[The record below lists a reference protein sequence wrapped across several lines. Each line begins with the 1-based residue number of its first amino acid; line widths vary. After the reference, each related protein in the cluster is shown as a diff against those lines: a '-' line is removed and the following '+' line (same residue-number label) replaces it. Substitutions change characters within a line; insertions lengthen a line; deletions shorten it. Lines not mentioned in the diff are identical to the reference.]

1 MLGRSISHYRILEK
15 LGGGGMGVVYR
26 AEDTVLRR
34 SVALKFLPEQI
45 THDKP
50 ALERFLREAR
60 AAAALSHAH
69 VCTVYEIG
77 EQQGEHFIAME
88 LLEGKTLGQHIGGR
102 PLPIN
107 EVLELSLQL
116 TDALE
121 AAHERGIIHRDIK
134 PSNIVV
140 TSKGQAKILDFG
152 LAKLTARPAGSNP
165 DMPTLTSS
173 SDCLTET
180 GATMGTAA
188 FMSPEQLR
196 GEPLDAR
203 TDLFS
208 LGAVLYEMVT
218 GRQAFC
224 GETSP
229 VLVQRILTDSPPP
242 ASRSNPLLPE
252 RLEEIIGKAL
262 EKDRELRYQSAA
274 EMRSE
279 LKRLKRDLESAALRT
294 ATGFAVA
301 RRRSNVL
308 PVIIAAAAILA
319 AVVVAIWWRLG
330 REAVPRPELAE
341 RQLTQNPAENPVY
354 AAAISP
360 DGKYLAYADF
370 TGVFLRLLETGETH
384 ALRLPQ
390 QFCFR

>member
-1 MLGRSISHYRILEK
+1 MISSNRSGSSGFDRLA
-15 LGGGGMGVVYR
+15 GGGESVKMRCTRTAPVSPQNAWRPVTISYSTAPNENKSVR
-26 AEDTVLRR
+26 ASSGSPRSCSGDMKAAVPIVAPVSVRQSLEDV
-34 SVALKFLPEQI
+34 SVGISGF
-45 THDKP
+45 DP
-50 ALERFLREAR
+50 AGR
-60 AAAALSHAH
+60 AVS
-69 VCTVYEIG
+69 
-77 EQQGEHFIAME
+77 
-88 LLEGKTLGQHIGGR
+88 
-102 PLPIN
+102 
-107 EVLELSLQL
+107 
-116 TDALE
+116 
-121 AAHERGIIHRDIK
+121 
-134 PSNIVV
+134 
-140 TSKGQAKILDFG
+140 

-224 GETSP
+224 GETGA

-252 RLEEIIGKAL
+252 RLEEIIGRAL

-279 LKRLKRDLESAALRT
+279 LKRLKRD
-294 ATGFAVA
+294 
-301 RRRSNVL
+301 
-308 PVIIAAAAILA
+308 
-319 AVVVAIWWRLG
+319 
-330 REAVPRPELAE
+330 
-341 RQLTQNPAENPVY
+341 
-354 AAAISP
+354 
-360 DGKYLAYADF
+360 
-370 TGVFLRLLETGETH
+370 
-384 ALRLPQ
+384 
-390 QFCFR
+390 

>member
-1 MLGRSISHYRILEK
+1 
-15 LGGGGMGVVYR
+15 
-26 AEDTVLRR
+26 
-34 SVALKFLPEQI
+34 
-45 THDKP
+45 
-50 ALERFLREAR
+50 
-60 AAAALSHAH
+60 
-69 VCTVYEIG
+69 
-77 EQQGEHFIAME
+77 
-88 LLEGKTLGQHIGGR
+88 
-102 PLPIN
+102 
-107 EVLELSLQL
+107 
-116 TDALE
+116 
-121 AAHERGIIHRDIK
+121 
-134 PSNIVV
+134 
-140 TSKGQAKILDFG
+140 
-152 LAKLTARPAGSNP
+152 AKLTARQAGSNP

-208 LGAVLYEMVT
+208 LGVVLYEMVT

-274 EMRSE
+274 EMRFE

-294 ATGFAVA
+294 ATGFAVV

-308 PVIIAAAAILA
+308 PVIIAAAILA

-330 REAVPRPELAE
+330 REAVPR
-341 RQLTQNPAENPVY
+341 
-354 AAAISP
+354 
-360 DGKYLAYADF
+360 
-370 TGVFLRLLETGETH
+370 
-384 ALRLPQ
+384 
-390 QFCFR
+390 